1 MDRAEIRRLQKAARD
16 NNKLALAEWGTQF
29 EDSIRRELEYKLNIK
44 YENDLVEAIDNLIV
58 AICFTGVFSESTAWT
73 KDNIN
78 EYMSDLFASLDMF
91 RRGEYNVD
99 DYVKQLKEYGIDLDD
114 IITHNRERNGNDG
127 R

>member
-1 MDRAEIRRLQKAARD
+1 MDRSEIRRLQKAARD
-16 NNKLALAEWGTQF
+16 NNKMALAEWGTQF
-29 EDSIRRELEYKLNIK
+29 EDSIRRELEAVFEKR
-44 YENDLVEAIDNLIV
+44 YEAELIQSIDNLII

-99 DYVKQLKEYGIDLDD
+99 DYIKQLKEYGIDLDD
-114 IITHNRERNGNDG
+114 IITHNRERKNNDG
-127 R
+127 K